1 MNFNFFTTFDK
12 DIIIGLIYPSS
23 DRQKL
28 KETFQG
34 FKVPVAAVAIP
45 LYLGHSSTRDLYKC
59 MVELAMNKVVLGPK
73 EMANLSREYVK
84 RLHLKNGHRL
94 QIFKKF
100 QRRHYFETI
109 NKGAARFPYM
119 GVMAVFEIDIE
130 VSFHENGLLLKVAIV
145 REGICGYDRCARNR
159 FTYSSEEKF
168 ACIVA

>member
-1 MNFNFFTTFDK
+1 
-12 DIIIGLIYPSS
+12 
-23 DRQKL
+23 
-28 KETFQG
+28 
-34 FKVPVAAVAIP
+34 
-45 LYLGHSSTRDLYKC
+45 

-119 GVMAVFEIDIE
+119 GVMAV
-130 VSFHENGLLLKVAIV
+130 LKVAIV